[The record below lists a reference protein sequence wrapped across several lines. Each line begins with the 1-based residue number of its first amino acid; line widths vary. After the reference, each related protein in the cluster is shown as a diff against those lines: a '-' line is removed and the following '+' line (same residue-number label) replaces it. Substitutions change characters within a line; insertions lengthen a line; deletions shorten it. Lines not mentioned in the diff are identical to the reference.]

1 VDQYFKEQGLSR
13 HANTQLVL
21 KAVVLIALYTLPF
34 AALLILQPGYG
45 WALGLWFLMGLGL
58 AGIGMSVMHDANHG
72 AFSSDQRVNWL
83 MGHTLNLC
91 GGSTQNWKL
100 QHNILHHT
108 YTNVTHMDEDIEDR
122 LVLKFSPHTPVKWF
136 HRFQWLY
143 ATLFYGLLTLYWV
156 VAKDFVQF
164 AQFTRN
170 GVNAGNKAQHRN
182 FLWRLVAMK
191 TTYFA
196 VILVLPIVLGISWW
210 QVLTGFL
217 VMHFVAGLILT
228 LVFQLAHSVEGT
240 THPLPDTDG
249 VIAND
254 WAIHQLETT
263 VNFSPNNPWLSWYVG
278 GLNYQVEHHLFSRVA
293 HVHYPALSP
302 IVKCTA
308 EEFGLTYQV
317 NPTLWS
323 ALRSHYSLL
332 RTVGLPDMNEAI
344 G

>member
-1 VDQYFKEQGLSR
+1 
-13 HANTQLVL
+13 
-21 KAVVLIALYTLPF
+21 
-34 AALLILQPGYG
+34 
-45 WALGLWFLMGLGL
+45 
-58 AGIGMSVMHDANHG
+58 
-72 AFSSDQRVNWL
+72 
-83 MGHTLNLC
+83 
-91 GGSTQNWKL
+91 
-100 QHNILHHT
+100 
-108 YTNVTHMDEDIEDR
+108 
-122 LVLKFSPHTPVKWF
+122 
-136 HRFQWLY
+136 
-143 ATLFYGLLTLYWV
+143 
-156 VAKDFVQF
+156 
-164 AQFTRN
+164 
-170 GVNAGNKAQHRN
+170 
-182 FLWRLVAMK
+182 
-191 TTYFA
+191 
-196 VILVLPIVLGISWW
+196 
-210 QVLTGFL
+210 
-217 VMHFVAGLILT
+217 
-228 LVFQLAHSVEGT
+228 VFQLAHSVEGT